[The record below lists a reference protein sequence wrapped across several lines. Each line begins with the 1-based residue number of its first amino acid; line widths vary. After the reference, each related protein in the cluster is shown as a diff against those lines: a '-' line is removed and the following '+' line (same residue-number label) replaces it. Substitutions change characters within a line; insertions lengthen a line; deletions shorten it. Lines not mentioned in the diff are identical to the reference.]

1 MLMHISKLTGSVF
14 SSTFLFSRKRNFC
27 LEKQDSFRMT
37 FLKLII
43 SLVLKDASHHFQ
55 DFVSRQMTFW
65 FLHLFFILFT
75 GGFMGSDLM
84 VILYRIIYRKHKF
97 YFFVCC

>member
-1 MLMHISKLTGSVF
+1 MFVLMHTSKLTGSVF

-27 LEKQDSFRMT
+27 LEKQDTFGMT

-65 FLHLFFILFT
+65 FLHF
-75 GGFMGSDLM
+75 S
-84 VILYRIIYRKHKF
+84 F
-97 YFFVCC
+97 YFIHWWAYGLRTHGDTLQNYI